1 MTKNLIKK
9 ICVIFVCLIFF
20 VNSSNA
26 ATPFTYL
33 SCKAIVEENKTED
46 GVFKDHDKL
55 KSGSNIGYYFYKFK
69 ETKKK
74 SKVMIHEQSFLSA
87 GDWDWRGKKP
97 EKYTKQSVKWDD
109 YSDQDNIYTFVDRVK
124 SGNFVLTMAFAVQKI
139 NDQYHNTVTFSQFE
153 NNVSQLDI
161 VMDQTCEK
169 INKSEYK
176 DLLKKGIN

>member
-1 MTKNLIKK
+1 MKK
-9 ICVIFVCLIFF
+9 LFIRVFIAFVCLTSFI
-20 VNSSNA
+20 NNA
-26 ATPFTYL
+26 STATPFTYL
-33 SCKAIVEENKTED
+33 SCKAIVLENKTED

-74 SKVMIHEQSFLSA
+74 SKVMIHEQSFLSV

-109 YSDQDNIYTFVDRVK
+109 YSNQDKIYTFVDRIK
-124 SGNFVLTMAFAVQKI
+124 SGNFVLTMAFAIQII
-139 NDQYHNTVTFSQFE
+139 NNEYNNTVTFSQFE

-161 VMDQTCEK
+161 VMDQKCEK
-169 INKSEYK
+169 IDKSEYK